1 MKKKILVVFLLL
13 FFIALTIPYLNA
25 EILTNLHGE
34 ETKLLYEQTGI
45 ILSDNYQKVVKYS
58 DDKAEVL
65 YITNNDVSKCNFVR
79 ENGNWVLESWSCISS
94 KSGSASNFIYPFYAY
109 KR

>member
-1 MKKKILVVFLLL
+1 MKKKIIVVLLLL
-13 FFIALTIPYLNA
+13 FVFLTIPYLNV

-45 ILSDNYQKVVKYS
+45 ILSDNYQKVLKYT

-65 YITNNDVSKCNFVR
+65 YITSNDVSKCCFVK
-79 ENGNWVLESWSCISS
+79 ENENWVLESWNCISS
-94 KSGSASNFIYPFYAY
+94 KSGSAGSFTYPFYFY